1 MPDKEG
7 RVIKRVISTGR
18 VTLVFFCLVMFFML
32 AGTTSAYLRFA
43 LGDDGL
49 HHYHLRTI
57 IEQFDLDGEN
67 NLPNYY
73 QSVSMLFCA
82 WLLLVI
88 SDMKKKIK
96 DRYLGHWRFLAV
108 VFLFL
113 SMDESAQLHEMIIEP
128 LRDALHTS
136 GAFYFA
142 WVIPGLIFVT
152 IMGLAYLPFVWKLPS
167 RTKWL
172 FILAGMIYLNGA
184 LGLEMVGGYLMKIYG
199 KDSSQYVIETIAEES
214 LEMLGIL
221 IFINALMGYLNGFV
235 EYVIIGFDERITAE
249 K

>member
-1 MPDKEG
+1 
-7 RVIKRVISTGR
+7 
-18 VTLVFFCLVMFFML
+18 
-32 AGTTSAYLRFA
+32 
-43 LGDDGL
+43 
-49 HHYHLRTI
+49 
-57 IEQFDLDGEN
+57 
-67 NLPNYY
+67 
-73 QSVSMLFCA
+73 
-82 WLLLVI
+82 
-88 SDMKKKIK
+88 
-96 DRYLGHWRFLAV
+96 
-108 VFLFL
+108 
-113 SMDESAQLHEMIIEP
+113 
-128 LRDALHTS
+128 
-136 GAFYFA
+136 
-142 WVIPGLIFVT
+142 
-152 IMGLAYLPFVWKLPS
+152 MGLAYLPFVWKLPA